1 MKIIDAS
8 LVEIID
14 RCRELIDSAMSEA
27 GLPNRRAVPDRS
39 IYRILSEGTDSFGLI
54 VEDKGK
60 PIGFASVF
68 VFTHQHS
75 GEVFAQN
82 DAIYLSPEYRNTS
95 IGGRLA
101 VLAERKAIEAGA
113 KFFLWD
119 VPEDSPLATAL
130 AKRVQGRK
138 HLLFFKEL

>member
-14 RCRELIDSAMSEA
+14 RCSELIDSAMSEA

-39 IYRILSEGTDSFGLI
+39 IYEILSEGTDSFGLI
-54 VEDKGK
+54 VEDQGK

-75 GEVFAQN
+75 AKSSHRTMRF
-82 DAIYLSPEYRNTS
+82 IWRRN
-95 IGGRLA
+95 I
-101 VLAERKAIEAGA
+101 
-113 KFFLWD
+113 
-119 VPEDSPLATAL
+119 ATHQSAAAWL
-130 AKRVQGRK
+130 
-138 HLLFFKEL
+138 